1 MKQFQNDSKKLNF
14 LNEIEKTN
22 NFTKETL
29 EILNLLSKDTDSTI
43 RTLVAQVL
51 VLTDEPEGEKIL
63 LRLLND
69 EDELVRVNACDSL
82 CISRSLATVN
92 RLKDILLSD
101 QSNLVRSYAVL
112 SIADIISDNN
122 LPVKDEYVLLFQK
135 ILKTETDIGVQLCLY
150 KVLYRFGDE
159 RYLAYLVAELNSC
172 NYQNRCMTVNLLRDL
187 ITDQNKSMISSALS
201 EQLTKEGTIAV
212 KSAIQCLLQEIEL
225 NDMQT

>member
-1 MKQFQNDSKKLNF
+1 MKQFQNDSKKLKF

-29 EILNLLSKDTDSTI
+29 EILDLLSKDTDSSI

-51 VLTDEPEGEKIL
+51 VLTDEPEGENIL

-82 CISRSLATVN
+82 CISSSIATIN
-92 RLKDILLSD
+92 RLKDKLLSD

-122 LPVKDEYVLLFQK
+122 LPVKDEYVLLFQM
-135 ILKTETDIGVQLCLY
+135 ILKTEIDRGVQLCLY
-150 KVLYRFGDE
+150 KALYQFGDE
-159 RYLAYLVAELNSC
+159 RYLAHLIAELNSC

-187 ITDQNKSMISSALS
+187 INAKNKSMISSALS